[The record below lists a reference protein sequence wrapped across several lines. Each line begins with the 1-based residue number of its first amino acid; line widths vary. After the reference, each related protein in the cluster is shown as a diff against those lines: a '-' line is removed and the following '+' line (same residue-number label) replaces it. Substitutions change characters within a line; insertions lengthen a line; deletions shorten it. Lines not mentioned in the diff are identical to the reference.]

1 MIFAFVFSSP
11 VTLFTI
17 LFPLIPLVFDNLSD
31 LYYLYA
37 FEIVTLIPRLYFA
50 RRTWIGAIARLDG
63 NEFDRWRRA
72 RTTSRPRPGAFF
84 PHPGAAARRVALAL
98 SGSVL
103 IVPVLAVATVGCAAY
118 LRAHGYPLN
127 DLFGAT
133 FFMAGWW
140 VGAMFC
146 AAAPFRLEHPLA
158 NGHILRSNYHD
169 YFMAGFGGAQILVA
183 WRRRSWPASTSSRS
197 STGRDGRAAAG
208 PAADRQLNSFL
219 LSFFI
224 LAPTLFNLFEVSGSA
239 SRCAAQAPPEVKA
252 FLLAL
257 MVFSSP
263 TTVYIGALP
272 ILLPLGLV
280 GRSFVALIPLELIS
294 IVVRFIVIDN
304 VWDYALDRLEM
315 RLDPWLNTESST
327 ATWSDA
333 AAETPRAG
341 GLASE

>member
-1 MIFAFVFSSP
+1 METRPNHLASQAWGVFPSS
-11 VTLFTI
+11 
-17 LFPLIPLVFDNLSD
+17 
-31 LYYLYA
+31 
-37 FEIVTLIPRLYFA
+37 
-50 RRTWIGAIARLDG
+50 RRR
-63 NEFDRWRRA
+63 RRA
-72 RTTSRPRPGAFF
+72 AWR
-84 PHPGAAARRVALAL
+84 LAL

-127 DLFGAT
+127 DLFRRHV
-133 FFMAGWW
+133 FMAGWW

-169 YFMAGFGGAQILVA
+169 YFMAGFGGAQILE
-183 WRRRSWPASTSSRS
+183 
-197 STGRDGRAAAG
+197 GMAAPQLAG
-208 PAADRQLNSFL
+208 INIFAFVYPAAMVVLLLALQPIGNLTPFL

-224 LAPTLFNLFEVSGSA
+224 LAPTLFNLFEVSRFSIA
-239 SRCAAQAPPEVKA
+239 LWPRKLRPEVKA

-272 ILLPLGLV
+272 ILLPLGFV

-333 AAETPRAG
+333 AAQTPRAG